1 MGGYSAGGR
10 ALAPRKA
17 DRQESPRSLGAT
29 DSALARITFR
39 ICAGR
44 MTSYISGLASD
55 VRVLYNLARNGL
67 LGAKG
72 DSHKERLESF
82 YGDQAGD
89 YDAFR
94 KRLLTGREELMA
106 DVAARHGGKGG
117 IWVDMGGGT
126 GANLEMMGDEAVMT
140 FAKVYVVDL
149 CGPLLEVARK
159 RAEVRGWHNVEIVE
173 ADATTWVPP
182 EGVGSV
188 DVLSFSYSLTM
199 IPDWYA
205 AIDHACQLLSS
216 ETGLLGV
223 ADFYVARKHPPPEMA
238 AHSWLQRTFW
248 PTWFA
253 LDDVRLNPDHL
264 PFLQRKCDQLQLDEN
279 GSAVP
284 YIGLVLPKVPCYR
297 FIGTPKPQKAR
308 SPAGLSVAASGDD
321 EDDEPPFVLP
331 PSPPKMP
338 AAKKAGA
345 GKKAK

>member
-1 MGGYSAGGR
+1 
-10 ALAPRKA
+10 
-17 DRQESPRSLGAT
+17 
-29 DSALARITFR
+29 
-39 ICAGR
+39 
-44 MTSYISGLASD
+44 MTSFVTGIVSD
-55 VRVLYNLARNGL
+55 VRVLFNLARNGL

-72 DSHKERLESF
+72 ESHKERLESF
-82 YGDQAGD
+82 YGGQAGD

-94 KRLLTGREELMA
+94 KRLLTGREELMT

-140 FAKVYVVDL
+140 FAKVYIVDL

-159 RAEVRGWHNVEIVE
+159 RAEQRGWHNVEIVE
-173 ADATTWVPP
+173 ADATTWAPP
-182 EGVGSV
+182 EGLGSV
-188 DVLSFSYSLTM
+188 DVLTFSYSLTM

-205 AIDHACQLLSS
+205 AIDHACKLLVP

-238 AHSWLQRTFW
+238 TNSWLQRTFW

-264 PFLQRKCDQLQLDEN
+264 PYLQRKCSQIQLDET
-279 GSAVP
+279 SSWVP

-297 FIGTPKPQKAR
+297 FIGSPKPAAGSSVTGGKAAP
-308 SPAGLSVAASGDD
+308 SSLAESGS
-321 EDDEPPFVLP
+321 DDEPAFVLP
-331 PSPPKMP
+331 PSPPKM
-338 AAKKAGA
+338 AAG
-345 GKKAK
+345 GKKGFGKK